1 MSAWQIWPTVVL
13 MVLAY
18 LIGSVPF
25 SYLIA
30 RANGV
35 DLRKV
40 GSGNVGGANVWRS
53 CGFGPFI
60 LAASCDI
67 SKGMLPTLAALHLS
81 ESAQLIGMR
90 LDPLPP
96 GAVILVG
103 IAAILGHTFPIFL
116 YFKGGKAVATSGGVL
131 LAIFPLLI
139 PIGLVAWVAAFLIT
153 RISSVGSLTAA
164 AVEMIAGT
172 VLYLTGRLP
181 LAYVVFIWVMVAFI
195 IFMHRENIQRLLTGT
210 ENRFSRLERPR

>member
-1 MSAWQIWPTVVL
+1 MSALQILQMVGL

-25 SYLIA
+25 SYLVA

-53 CGFGPFI
+53 CGFGPFL
-60 LAASCDI
+60 LAAAGDI
-67 SKGMLPTLAALHLS
+67 LKGMLPTLAALHLS
-81 ESAQLIGMR
+81 SLGALASLR
-90 LDPLPP
+90 LERLPP
-96 GAVILVG
+96 GAVIVVG
-103 IAAILGHTFPIFL
+103 VAAILGHTFSMFL
-116 YFKGGKAVATSGGVL
+116 DFKGGKAVATSGGVL

-139 PIGLVAWVAAFLIT
+139 PIGLVAWVVAFLIT
-153 RISSVGSLTAA
+153 RMSSVGSLTAA

-172 VLYLTGRLP
+172 ALYLLGYLP
-181 LAYVVFIWVMVAFI
+181 LAYAVFIWGMAAFI
-195 IFMHRENIQRLLTGT
+195 VYLHRTNIQRLIAGT
-210 ENRFSRLERPR
+210 ESRFGRLL

>member
-1 MSAWQIWPTVVL
+1 V
-13 MVLAY
+13 
-18 LIGSVPF
+18 
-25 SYLIA
+25 A

-40 GSGNVGGANVWRS
+40 GSGNVGGANVWRN

-60 LAASCDI
+60 LAAVGDI
-67 SKGMLPTLAALHLS
+67 SKGILVTLAALYLS
-81 ESAQLIGMR
+81 EWGQLIGLR

-103 IAAILGHTFPIFL
+103 VAAILGHTFSLFL
-116 YFKGGKAVATSGGVL
+116 NFKGGKAVATSTGVL

-164 AVEMIAGT
+164 TVEMIAGT
-172 VLYLTGRLP
+172 VLYITGQLP
-181 LAYVVFIWVMVAFI
+181 LAYALFIWVMAAFI
-195 IFMHRENIQRLLTGT
+195 IFLHRANIQRLLAGT
-210 ENRFSRLERPR
+210 ENRFSRLF

>member
-1 MSAWQIWPTVVL
+1 MILEGTQGHGGMSMSLSQIVLTAVL
-13 MVLAY
+13 MALAY
-18 LIGSVPF
+18 LLGSVSF
-25 SYLIA
+25 SYLVA

-40 GSGNVGGANVWRS
+40 GSGNVGGANVWRN
-53 CGFGPFI
+53 CGFGPFL
-60 LAASCDI
+60 LAAAGDI
-67 SKGMLPTLAALHLS
+67 LKGMLPTLLS
-81 ESAQLIGMR
+81 LYLSDVMR
-90 LDPLPP
+90 LVGVRLERLPP

-103 IAAILGHTFPIFL
+103 VAAILGHTFSLFL
-116 YFKGGKAVATSGGVL
+116 NFKGGKAVATSTGVL

-172 VLYLTGRLP
+172 AL
-181 LAYVVFIWVMVAFI
+181 F
-195 IFMHRENIQRLLTGT
+195 
-210 ENRFSRLERPR
+210 